1 MNCGDEIKRKEKKI
15 KLEYFDDPWA
25 TEPHTGV
32 VHSAN
37 NIGYGCTCYD
47 ALFDSSFADFRYFT
61 CSVCE
66 RVVISQ
72 CPDNG
77 WRSYKRTE
85 AESGEEICVA
95 CWQKNMLENGLK
107 EDELTGDFFNSSDL
121 SLHSWVPVPG
131 GQMFIN
137 SKRGQEEL
145 GNFVKDLFAKGLKVL
160 IDYNRVAIGG
170 LEGSLTVYS
179 KR

>member
-1 MNCGDEIKRKEKKI
+1 
-15 KLEYFDDPWA
+15 
-25 TEPHTGV
+25 
-32 VHSAN
+32 
-37 NIGYGCTCYD
+37 
-47 ALFDSSFADFRYFT
+47 
-61 CSVCE
+61 
-66 RVVISQ
+66 
-72 CPDNG
+72 
-77 WRSYKRTE
+77 
-85 AESGEEICVA
+85 
-95 CWQKNMLENGLK
+95 MLENGLK